1 MKLSKRFSL
10 FKKSLGLTL
19 AASCMLTFAA
29 CKNMATLPGT
39 SSSILGV
46 KTLDAPAELKASNGG
61 KRKISLKWNVV
72 SVAKYYR
79 IYCSDSPNGTF
90 TQVGESIGA
99 SYDDVVASG
108 RTYYYRVSAVNGKGA
123 ESNQS
128 EIVKG
133 TSLATPII
141 SNITEEDTCATVEW
155 YTENASSY
163 EDISCFEVHCTDGTQ
178 DYSMVVS
185 GDQESYTF
193 YNLSANTSY
202 QFYVELYTT
211 KDPNDVEKSATVTAI
226 TFAQYT
232 PVAPEFSASQ
242 GDSTTGVKL
251 NITLPSRVQVALES
265 TGGTVEIIDSPLYF
279 EVYRKRASENSYP
292 STPLIKKL
300 YFDGTTSGTH
310 AYDAYT
316 AGNIMSYV
324 DTSVTRGVKY
334 EYQIKSYIDLEF
346 PDLVSKNYNKVLGSK
361 TGKSAPGWAAAIPS
375 FEIVNYKRVKSDNDT
390 PNIASDDFISSISVQ
405 FDASWDDM
413 GKASVYRYAVKEKFT
428 KENDTSVTSE
438 TWISD
443 ASGNTFLSNLDV
455 INNITKTFDLTQNAS
470 DKLGSY
476 DYVLYIIPE
485 ADPDG
490 NAYTAPTDDTT
501 KILTYASATS
511 SVTVSNRVD
520 MPSTTFTSY
529 KGGWTNKTQL
539 KWGLE
544 EDVQYSL
551 KRGKDH
557 EDKANWITIPWS
569 TISQTISDDGL
580 FEDTSVEGGHIYTYE
595 LYANGSHNTGIS
607 VDVKTLG
614 TPAPVFNSYDYD
626 KIKVTWNDNAVQ
638 CAAYYEVTLGD
649 AQTVGN
655 GASAK
660 FIVTATNKVEM
671 EGSNF
676 DSGTTASI
684 EAGEISLTIT
694 NPTNYDDATISGL
707 ASNLKIKAYS
717 DLESTDEERTATGNE
732 NVCTLGPAGITTTAT
747 VAESDTKIVVTWNK
761 VDGAGA
767 YLVRRDRMDSSNK
780 TIVLSDSY
788 IVPENGGDI
797 QAGYVTVATNTEGK
811 LVLTDTSKANDESGA
826 WERNQERLAWGYPYR
841 YTIFPLLKNDD
852 STDVSD
858 THTVISKKVDSTETS
873 TEVAYKNE
881 TQLSAIGSTNGY
893 GVNVLATK
901 SQDPHRVKITWTAPY
916 STEGNNPHLWRS
928 ADGVTWTKQNAT
940 ASDNCFIVTPTG
952 DDRTSAF
959 YYAVSYSSDSPN
971 TAPHTAYTTEI
982 SADKDVAYSPL
993 EAKNLGYPFAL
1004 VASAANVPTSDGHA
1018 GFSEIFSY
1026 ELWDYTKR
1034 RVGPAN
1040 SAEYTVSVKNN
1051 NFGDGYN
1058 LVATIDKLKVIKN
1071 ADISGYEIEAPV
1083 KTGSGKASQ
1092 TITLTPSKV
1101 ATNDSAYNTG
1111 LLSVLRDYKHY
1122 YKLGV
1127 SRDLTE
1133 TEVAFVSSDAEN
1145 RTIEASWCDA
1155 DGTTDIEP
1163 LYTFRNITNAE
1174 LAKAAML
1181 AMTYGFYKA
1190 AGGNADYSNIG
1201 SCYVKPEGSDTAGG
1215 TFSNSDGALGDI
1227 YMSGK
1232 YHHTFKISK
1241 DGEKGYAPAML
1252 TPGGAYANAVA
1263 ISTTSQSLKF
1273 WRQGLNEGFYCLQDS
1288 PTLNVSAANTQV
1300 GNIYNA
1306 TITVTNT
1313 TETVYKVPLIGTV
1326 LGYSYSS
1333 GNDYLVID
1341 VQRTYNSSSWSYT
1354 ADTEAERREYFPI
1367 QHGSNKNWDFKNSS
1381 YGWWG
1386 KKQ

>member
-19 AASCMLTFAA
+19 LASCMLTFAA

-375 FEIVNYKRVKSDNDT
+375 FEIVNYKRDKSEDGLS
-390 PNIASDDFISSISVQ
+390 IASISVQ

-413 GKASVYRYAVKEKFT
+413 GKASVYRYALREKFT
-428 KENDTSVTSE
+428 KENDTNVTPD
-438 TWISD
+438 WISD
-443 ASGNTFLSNLDV
+443 ASGNTLFDSLDV

-551 KRGKDH
+551 KRGKDG

-569 TISQTISDDGL
+569 TISQTISDDGS
-580 FEDTSVEGGHIYTYE
+580 FEDTSVEGGHTYTYE
-595 LYANGSHNTGIS
+595 LYANGSHNTGIAVS
-607 VDVKTLG
+607 VKTLG
-614 TPAPVFNSYDYD
+614 TPTPVFNSYDYD

-660 FIVTATNKVEM
+660 FIVTAANKVEM

-676 DSGTTASI
+676 DADTTASI

-717 DLESTDEERTATGNE
+717 DLESTDEERTATGNK

-747 VAESDTKIVVTWNK
+747 VAESDTEIVVTWNK

-852 STDVSD
+852 ETDVSD

-881 TQLSAIGSTNGY
+881 TQLSATGSTNGY

-940 ASDNCFIVTPTG
+940 ASGNCFIVTPTG

-959 YYAVSYSSDSPN
+959 YYAVSYASDSPN
-971 TAPHTAYTTEI
+971 TPPHTAYTTEI

-993 EAKNLGYPFAL
+993 EAKNFGYPFAL
-1004 VASAANVPTSDGHA
+1004 VASAANVPSSDGHA

-1201 SCYVKPEGSDTAGG
+1201 SCYVKQKGEDTAGG
-1215 TFSNSDGALGDI
+1215 TFSNSEGDLAEWPL
-1227 YMSGK
+1227 SRWGK
-1232 YHHTFKISK
+1232 YSHTFKITN
-1241 DGEKGYAPAML
+1241 GYAPAML

-1263 ISTTSQSLKF
+1263 LSTTSQSIKF
-1273 WRQGLNEGFYCLQDS
+1273 WRSGLNEGFLEFEQS
-1288 PTLNVSAANTQV
+1288 PVLNVTAANSEV

-1306 TITVTNT
+1306 TITVTCSSSSN
-1313 TETVYKVPLIGTV
+1313 
-1326 LGYSYSS
+1326 LGLSVQRSYSS
-1333 GNDYLVID
+1333 VEWSYSA
-1341 VQRTYNSSSWSYT
+1341 SSS
-1354 ADTEAERREYFPI
+1354 AARREYFPI
-1367 QHGSNKNWDFKNSS
+1367 QFTTDRNWDFKNSS

>member
-1 MKLSKRFSL
+1 MNH
-10 FKKSLGLTL
+10 T
-19 AASCMLTFAA
+19 
-29 CKNMATLPGT
+29 
-39 SSSILGV
+39 
-46 KTLDAPAELKASNGG
+46 
-61 KRKISLKWNVV
+61 
-72 SVAKYYR
+72 
-79 IYCSDSPNGTF
+79 
-90 TQVGESIGA
+90 
-99 SYDDVVASG
+99 
-108 RTYYYRVSAVNGKGA
+108 
-123 ESNQS
+123 
-128 EIVKG
+128 
-133 TSLATPII
+133 
-141 SNITEEDTCATVEW
+141 
-155 YTENASSY
+155 
-163 EDISCFEVHCTDGTQ
+163 
-178 DYSMVVS
+178 
-185 GDQESYTF
+185 
-193 YNLSANTSY
+193 
-202 QFYVELYTT
+202 
-211 KDPNDVEKSATVTAI
+211 
-226 TFAQYT
+226 
-232 PVAPEFSASQ
+232 
-242 GDSTTGVKL
+242 
-251 NITLPSRVQVALES
+251 
-265 TGGTVEIIDSPLYF
+265 
-279 EVYRKRASENSYP
+279 
-292 STPLIKKL
+292 
-300 YFDGTTSGTH
+300 
-310 AYDAYT
+310 
-316 AGNIMSYV
+316 
-324 DTSVTRGVKY
+324 
-334 EYQIKSYIDLEF
+334 
-346 PDLVSKNYNKVLGSK
+346 
-361 TGKSAPGWAAAIPS
+361 
-375 FEIVNYKRVKSDNDT
+375 
-390 PNIASDDFISSISVQ
+390 
-405 FDASWDDM
+405 
-413 GKASVYRYAVKEKFT
+413 
-428 KENDTSVTSE
+428 
-438 TWISD
+438 
-443 ASGNTFLSNLDV
+443 
-455 INNITKTFDLTQNAS
+455 
-470 DKLGSY
+470 
-476 DYVLYIIPE
+476 
-485 ADPDG
+485 
-490 NAYTAPTDDTT
+490 
-501 KILTYASATS
+501 
-511 SVTVSNRVD
+511 
-520 MPSTTFTSY
+520 
-529 KGGWTNKTQL
+529 
-539 KWGLE
+539 
-544 EDVQYSL
+544 
-551 KRGKDH
+551 
-557 EDKANWITIPWS
+557 
-569 TISQTISDDGL
+569 
-580 FEDTSVEGGHIYTYE
+580 
-595 LYANGSHNTGIS
+595 
-607 VDVKTLG
+607 
-614 TPAPVFNSYDYD
+614 
-626 KIKVTWNDNAVQ
+626 
-638 CAAYYEVTLGD
+638 
-649 AQTVGN
+649 
-655 GASAK
+655 
-660 FIVTATNKVEM
+660 TNKVEM

-676 DSGTTASI
+676 DADTTASI

-707 ASNLKIKAYS
+707 DSNLKIKAYS
-717 DLESTDEERTATGNE
+717 DLESTDEERTATGNK

-747 VAESDTKIVVTWNK
+747 VAESDTEIVVTWNK

-852 STDVSD
+852 ETDVSD

-881 TQLSAIGSTNGY
+881 TQLSATGSTNGY

-928 ADGVTWTKQNAT
+928 ADGVTWTKQNIT

-959 YYAVSYSSDSPN
+959 YYAGSYASDSPN
-971 TAPHTAYTTEI
+971 TPPHTAYTTEI

-1071 ADISGYEIEAPV
+1071 ADISGYEIEAPT

-1145 RTIEASWCDA
+1145 RTIEASWCDS

>member
-10 FKKSLGLTL
+10 LKKSLGLTL
-19 AASCMLTFAA
+19 LASCMLTFAA

-46 KTLDAPAELKASNGG
+46 KTLDAPTELKASNGG

-99 SYDDVVASG
+99 SYDDVVAAG

-265 TGGTVEIIDSPLYF
+265 SGGTVEIIDSPLYF

-390 PNIASDDFISSISVQ
+390 PDIASDDFISNISVQ

-413 GKASVYRYAVKEKFT
+413 GKASVYRYAIKEKFT

-443 ASGNTFLSNLDV
+443 ANGNTFLSNLDT
-455 INNITKTFDLTQNAS
+455 INNITKSFDLTQNAS
-470 DKLGSY
+470 EKLGSY

-490 NAYTAPTDDTT
+490 NAYTAPTDDET

-580 FEDTSVEGGHIYTYE
+580 YEDTSVEGGHIYTYE

-626 KIKVTWNDNAVQ
+626 KIKITWNDKNIQ

-660 FIVTATNKVEM
+660 FIVTANDKVEM

-676 DSGTTASI
+676 DSGTTVSI

-717 DLESTDEERTATGNE
+717 DLESTDEDRTATGNE

-747 VAESDTKIVVTWNK
+747 VAESDTEIVVTWNK

-788 IVPENGGDI
+788 IVPENGGEI
-797 QAGYVTVATNTEGK
+797 KAGYVTVAPNTEGK

-852 STDVSD
+852 ETDVSD

-881 TQLSAIGSTNGY
+881 TQLSATGSTNGY

-901 SQDPHRVKITWTAPY
+901 SQDPHKVKITWTAPY

-928 ADGVTWTKQNAT
+928 ADGVTWTKQNIT

-952 DDRTSAF
+952 DDRTNAF
-959 YYAVSYSSDSPN
+959 YYAVSYASDSPN

-1034 RVGPAN
+1034 RVGPALD
-1040 SAEYTVSVKNN
+1040 AEYTVSVKNN

-1058 LVATIDKLKVIKN
+1058 PVATINKLKVINN
-1071 ADISGYEIEAPV
+1071 ADISGYEIEAPT

-1092 TITLTPSKV
+1092 TITLTPSNV

-1122 YKLGV
+1122 YKLCAKRAL
-1127 SRDLTE
+1127 SDSE
-1133 TEVAFVSSDAEN
+1133 NAFVTDDAEN

-1155 DGTTDIEP
+1155 TEADGTTAKEP
-1163 LYTFRNITNAE
+1163 IYTYRNITNAE
-1174 LAKAAML
+1174 LARAAML
-1181 AMTYGFYKA
+1181 AMTYGFYK
-1190 AGGNADYSNIG
+1190 
-1201 SCYVKPEGSDTAGG
+1201 VAGG
-1215 TFSNSDGALGDI
+1215 TDDYINMSDHWVKGGGT
-1227 YMSGK
+1227 YQ
-1232 YHHTFKISK
+1232 K
-1241 DGEKGYAPAML
+1241 DGEGSFYHSGDIVTLNGKPKHDLTITDFAPKMLNVGGTKDALVKISGSGVFRTKGYSE
-1252 TPGGAYANAVA
+1252 G
-1263 ISTTSQSLKF
+1263 
-1273 WRQGLNEGFYCLQDS
+1273 GFYGWPDGNQNITIATADS
-1288 PTLNVSAANTQV
+1288 GSPIANLLAATMEIESN
-1300 GNIYNA
+1300 GDSN
-1306 TITVTNT
+1306 
-1313 TETVYKVPLIGTV
+1313 LV
-1326 LGYSYSS
+1326 LK
-1333 GNDYLVID
+1333 LT
-1341 VQRTYNSSSWSYT
+1341 RTYSNTNYNFTASSSDDRKSM
-1354 ADTEAERREYFPI
+1354 FPI
-1367 QHGSNKNWDFKNSS
+1367 RYRHDKDNGTWYLTDAS

>member
-10 FKKSLGLTL
+10 LKKSLGLTL

-108 RTYYYRVSAVNGKGA
+108 RTYYYKVSAVNGKGA
-123 ESNQS
+123 ESSQS

-470 DKLGSY
+470 EKLGSY

-569 TISQTISDDGL
+569 TISQTISDDGS

-626 KIKVTWNDNAVQ
+626 KIKITWNDNAVQ

-676 DSGTTASI
+676 DADTTASI

-717 DLESTDEERTATGNE
+717 DLESTDEERTATGNK

-747 VAESDTKIVVTWNK
+747 VAESDTEIVVTWNK

-858 THTVISKKVDSTETS
+858 THTVISKKVDSTETA

-881 TQLSAIGSTNGY
+881 TQLSATGSTNGY

-901 SQDPHRVKITWTAPY
+901 SQDPHKVKITWTAPY

-928 ADGVTWTKQNAT
+928 ADGVTWTKQNIT

-952 DDRTSAF
+952 DDRTNAF

-971 TAPHTAYTTEI
+971 TPPHTAYTTEI
-982 SADKDVAYSPL
+982 SADKDAAYSPL

-1004 VASAANVPTSDGHA
+1004 KASAANVPSGTHA

-1034 RVGPAN
+1034 RIGPALD
-1040 SAEYTVSVKNN
+1040 AEYTVSVKNN

-1071 ADISGYEIEAPV
+1071 ADISGYEIEAPT

-1092 TITLTPSKV
+1092 TITLTPSNV

-1127 SRDLTE
+1127 SRNRSETE
-1133 TEVAFVSSDAEN
+1133 TAFNAEGGG
-1145 RTIEASWCDA
+1145 TIEASWCDA

-1163 LYTFRNITNAE
+1163 LYTYRNITSAE
-1174 LAKAAML
+1174 LARAAML
-1181 AMTYGFYKA
+1181 AMTYGFFKA
-1190 AGGNADYSNIG
+1190 SGGQSDYSNMG
-1201 SCYVKPEGSDTAGG
+1201 SCYVKQKGEDTAGG
-1215 TFSNSDGALGDI
+1215 KFSNTDGTLGGI
-1227 YMSGK
+1227 TRSGK
-1232 YHHTFKISK
+1232 YHHTFKIIKS
-1241 DGEKGYAPAML
+1241 GEQGYVPAML
-1252 TPGGAYANAVA
+1252 TPAGTQNSVVSIY
-1263 ISTTSQSLKF
+1263 TSSENNKF
-1273 WRQGLNEGFYCLQDS
+1273 WRKGIDQGFHCFEGQ
-1288 PTLNVSAANTQV
+1288 PVLNVSAAKSEV
-1300 GNIYNA
+1300 GNIYDA
-1306 TITVTNT
+1306 TITITCGGKDEGV
-1313 TETVYKVPLIGTV
+1313 V
-1326 LGYSYSS
+1326 LGVATSISS
-1333 GNDYLVID
+1333 GNADLKIEVA
-1341 VQRTYNSSSWSYT
+1341 RTYNSSSWSYL
-1354 ADTEAERREYFPI
+1354 ADTQAERREYFPI
-1367 QHGSNKNWDFKNSS
+1367 QFADDRNWDFKNSS